1 MTTAEHARLKDH
13 VASMTGGLEAKV
25 YEGGKEL
32 PLPPTPPPPTRQM
45 QDRNADTPSRVQSQ
59 PGAEANGVVSPRTPH
74 ADEHSC
80 AG

>member
-32 PLPPTPPPPTRQM
+32 PLPPTPPTQE
-45 QDRNADTPSRVQSQ
+45 DRNADTPSRVQSQ